1 MKAYAQSQ
9 SETPDIDNSYVGL
22 AVGKRVDGS
31 SFYLTNSDDII
42 AAAYGLPFFVILV
55 VVVIVFLG
63 VFFMSL
69 DEQVASIK
77 DSTTYQANVISLI
90 LLCIIFTVFTT
101 VLDIQSCIIDVNQ
114 KDLPVYYSHSDK
126 FLGVTITGLIIYL
139 LFFVV
144 GIVWFMFEIFAS
156 LYFHDKGKERTQT
169 DSEEAPKQCYNEIMS
184 NVLPR
189 NKARSKRIA
198 LICVLIIGGALLSV
212 TAHFPSILM
221 AWATDAFYA
230 SRIALF
236 YGVIIF
242 CYFSGFHYTYVAS
255 NNALYETGRVN
266 SKKYFCF
273 ILPFFLLCS
282 FVAVSL
288 VVMIITVYV
297 ISVPVN
303 NSIETTSEG
312 VTSIYNGAVI
322 LIGALLAYKIGWQ
335 YFGHS
340 FSVSDALENALESLS
355 KPPLGVRAD
364 KWGKLTEERRLTEIM
379 KSIAKSEVLTNMLQ
393 PPPPPAAQN
402 GVHSL
407 GTAEVS
413 LVMNSVES

>member
-9 SETPDIDNSYVGL
+9 SETPDIDNTYVGL
-22 AVGKRVDGS
+22 AVGKSIDGS
-31 SFYLTNSDDII
+31 SFYLTRSDDII
-42 AAAYGLPFFVILV
+42 SAAYGLPFFVVLV

-69 DEQVASIK
+69 DEQVTLIENSI
-77 DSTTYQANVISLI
+77 DYQANIVSSI

-101 VLDIQSCIIDVNQ
+101 ILDIQSCIIDVNQ

-144 GIVWFMFEIFAS
+144 GIVWFMFEIFVS
-156 LYFHDKGKERTQT
+156 LYHGYEEDEEKKVSQT
-169 DSEEAPKQCYNEIMS
+169 DCEALKNKI
-184 NVLPR
+184 
-189 NKARSKRIA
+189 KARSKRIA
-198 LICVLIIGGALLSV
+198 LICVLIIGGALLSI

-242 CYFSGFHYTYVAS
+242 CYFSGFNYTYVAS
-255 NNALYETGRVN
+255 NNALYDNGSDDGRVN

-273 ILPFFLLCS
+273 ILPFFLFCS
-282 FVAVSL
+282 FLAVSL
-288 VVMIITVYV
+288 VVVIITLYIV
-297 ISVPVN
+297 SVPVN
-303 NSIETTSEG
+303 NSIETTSDG

-335 YFGHS
+335 YFGCS
-340 FSVSDALENALESLS
+340 FSVLDALEKALKDLS
-355 KPPLGVRAD
+355 KPPFGAKTD
-364 KWGKLTEERRLTEIM
+364 KWGKLTEEKRLTEIM
-379 KSIAKSEVLTNMLQ
+379 KSIAENKVLTNMLQ
-393 PPPPPAAQN
+393 SPPP
-402 GVHSL
+402 
-407 GTAEVS
+407 S
-413 LVMNSVES
+413 LVVNSDET